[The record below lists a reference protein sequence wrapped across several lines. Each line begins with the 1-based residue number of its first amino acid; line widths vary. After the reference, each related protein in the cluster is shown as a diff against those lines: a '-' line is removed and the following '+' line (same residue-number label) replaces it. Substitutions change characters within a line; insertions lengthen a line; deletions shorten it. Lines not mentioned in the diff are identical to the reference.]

1 MKELST
7 DLTRDRLGARLA
19 ETLGLGAADV
29 AATIGH
35 LIRTEQSGKD
45 CHGLRRVHYLLT
57 SGVLFVI
64 GLVGFLTRRNM
75 IVMFLCTELMFQAAA
90 IAMIAFGRFHMD
102 VSGQV
107 FVIFILTVAAAEA
120 ALALGLVVL
129 LFRRRETLSAEAWSE
144 LRE

>member
-1 MKELST
+1 MSSLLPAVSS
-7 DLTRDRLGARLA
+7 LLGQAA
-19 ETLGLGAADV
+19 PFGAIPLG
-29 AATIGH
+29 
-35 LIRTEQSGKD
+35 
-45 CHGLRRVHYLLT
+45 HYLIT
-57 SGVLFVI
+57 SSVLFVI

-75 IVMFLCTELMFQAAA
+75 IIMFLCTELMFQAAA
-90 IAMIAFGRFHMD
+90 IAMIAFGRYHLD

-129 LFRRRETLSAEAWSE
+129 LYRRKETLSAEAWSE